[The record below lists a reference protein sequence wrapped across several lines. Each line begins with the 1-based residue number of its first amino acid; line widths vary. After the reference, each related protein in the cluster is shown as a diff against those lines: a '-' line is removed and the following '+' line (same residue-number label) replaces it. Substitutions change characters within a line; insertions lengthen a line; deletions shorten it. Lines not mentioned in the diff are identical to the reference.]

1 MRVVAA
7 QPRRRGA
14 TTLLPVTLRA
24 RREQGNPPEEPARRK
39 KYGPQPVRTEARE
52 SGSGCAMER
61 AVREGDTGLHH
72 TAKDPSVSAGSEPA
86 NRFRLARWSVRSAVF
101 YRTIIERFAASD
113 GRGHH
118 RRLVPSPSQAS
129 WGANRDAGTDHA
141 DRFPDFNT
149 RSTRNSTLP
158 PHDRRIPRHP
168 RSQECEKVD
177 VSLIRKTICDASRRC
192 NRLSTPGRKMVERLR
207 PQVSRRRS
215 DGTSRPLRRASGRRR
230 RCRLRATC
238 TSPPRARRPARR

>member
-1 MRVVAA
+1 MRAAAA
-7 QPRRRGA
+7 QPRRLGTR
-14 TTLLPVTLRA
+14 TLQPAALRE
-24 RREQGNPPEEPARRK
+24 RTEPRKPPEETARRK

-158 PHDRRIPRHP
+158 PHDRRIARQ
-168 RSQECEKVD
+168 RSSMECEKVAATP
-177 VSLIRKTICDASRRC
+177 LIEEVCVASRRC
-192 NRLSTPGRKMVERLR
+192 NRLSTLRRKTVERLR
-207 PQVSRRRS
+207 PQFSRRRS
-215 DGTSRPLRRASGRRR
+215 GGTNRPLRRAIPRRR
-230 RCRLRATC
+230 RCRRRATC
-238 TSPPRARRPARR
+238 TSRQRAR